1 MNFHEHIF
9 FLALFLAHGAWPAA
23 EWWPLHGFPPGQG
36 SPWEATKHACT
47 SSHSWRA
54 CTRQRF
60 WWNKMVL
67 CQALPLVLLV
77 GLLASFASGEETTIA
92 STSAEPFWLGKD
104 CVRNEDGEW
113 RLRSRFAYIWLKNST
128 SVFKILNSLKMLPRH
143 EKKVPH
149 ESLLYLE
156 QIALSKVHFSGTV
169 RDAAGEE
176 DPNTVVSRK
185 PFHFQF
191 SVALDWIPS
200 FGFWIFRCSLAKK
213 RSLVAQRIWSLLVAR

>member
-1 MNFHEHIF
+1 MVSSRMVTTWGLSPRSRVAMGSHQTRLHP
-9 FLALFLAHGAWPAA
+9 LAQLK
-23 EWWPLHGFPPGQG
+23 
-36 SPWEATKHACT
+36 T
-47 SSHSWRA
+47 
-54 CTRQRF
+54 
-60 WWNKMVL
+60 KMVL
-67 CQALPLVLLV
+67 CQALPLVLV

-113 RLRSRFAYIWLKNST
+113 RLRSRFAYISLKNST

-185 PFHFQF
+185 PFYFLF
-191 SVALDWIPS
+191 WVALDWVS
-200 FGFWIFRCSLAKK
+200 DFGFSGVL
-213 RSLVAQRIWSLLVAR
+213 LQRRGVLLHKEFEACLLRGNTLNWNNWQKTIVPESNNSFFTK